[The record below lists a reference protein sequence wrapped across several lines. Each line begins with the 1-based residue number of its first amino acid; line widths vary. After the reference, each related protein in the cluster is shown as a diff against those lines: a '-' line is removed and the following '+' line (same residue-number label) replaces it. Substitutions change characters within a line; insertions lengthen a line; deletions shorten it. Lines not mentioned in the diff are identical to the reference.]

1 MKTHDEPLA
10 SRALHALGEE
20 CQIPPDV
27 EDRILAALPFDLLD
41 GPAEGESDSGTAGPN
56 SGVFRSS
63 GDAVTSLSLSA
74 LEEQCAIPRD
84 VEDRILDSLL
94 GPPAPVIHVTGRPLD
109 GLIRRARK
117 DAVRER
123 RIGVSAA
130 LGAVIVAVLVLLIG
144 IPPAGAPAP
153 VNVNATQVP
162 DGDPLLDEVRAALTD
177 ILVEVA
183 RDCHLRVGSAVV
195 WFEKSGYVSVLE
207 VQGSTAGSAACIE
220 RVTARHWLDP
230 HDRATL
236 VQLTVD
242 RAPGPR
248 DRDPGSGAPD
258 DWPPRRSVR
267 ITAWRVD
274 ET

>member
-1 MKTHDEPLA
+1 M
-10 SRALHALGEE
+10 
-20 CQIPPDV
+20 
-27 EDRILAALPFDLLD
+27 
-41 GPAEGESDSGTAGPN
+41 
-56 SGVFRSS
+56 
-63 GDAVTSLSLSA
+63 
-74 LEEQCAIPRD
+74 
-84 VEDRILDSLL
+84 
-94 GPPAPVIHVTGRPLD
+94 
-109 GLIRRARK
+109 
-117 DAVRER
+117 
-123 RIGVSAA
+123 SAA

-236 VQLTVD
+236 VQLTVE
-242 RAPGPR
+242 RAPAPR